1 MGRPRDKYS
10 NNPARERH
18 REVAR
23 SHYYRTRDQ
32 ALRGLASIHATAI
45 IQQLKLDLTPEQSKQ
60 LQDYMIENFKFRT
73 LPLVKEDEV

>member
-1 MGRPRDKYS
+1 MGRPRDNYS

-32 ALRGLASIHATAI
+32 VLRGQAVLHVQRLA
-45 IQQLKLDLTPEQSKQ
+45 QQLNLQLTPEQSQQ
-60 LQDYMIENFKFRT
+60 LEDYMIENFRFRT
-73 LPLVKEDEV
+73 LPLAKEDQV